1 MRRQNDFAVGLVV
14 LASAIAVTGLALF
27 LSRAQLGPRRAA
39 VIARLRDVGGAKVGS
54 PVVIRGV
61 PAGQISA
68 IELNERDG
76 WVQVRITLEKGV
88 SLPRDP
94 VLILSEASM
103 FGQWEA
109 TLQERSAAPPNPDVQ
124 EQLDDPGAS
133 RGGAIPGATL
143 PDLGQLAVV
152 AGRIAGDVE
161 VVAKRFGTAFND
173 TAARELRKTI
183 QNINTLSG
191 TLNSAVGRQSK
202 NMDELAGQLRATVA
216 SIDTAAE
223 ALQHT
228 AERVD
233 SATAKGEIRT
243 LVTNLNAASADLR
256 DMAAQLRKSASSLT
270 RTATSF
276 ESMVG
281 HTDSV
286 MVKIDRGQGTLGL
299 MVNDPRLYRDAD
311 SLLVMLRALA
321 ADMKAHPSRY
331 VNVKVF

>member
-1 MRRQNDFAVGLVV
+1 MKRQNDFAVGLVV
-14 LASAIAVTGLALF
+14 LAAAIAITGMALF
-27 LSRAQLGPRRAA
+27 LSRAQLGPRRQA
-39 VIARLRDVGGAKVGS
+39 VTARLRDVGGAKVGS

-61 PAGQISA
+61 EAGRISA

-76 WVQVRITLEKGV
+76 WVQVRITLAKGV

-124 EQLDDPGAS
+124 QQLDDPGAS

-143 PDLGQLAVV
+143 PDIGQLAVV

-173 TAARELRKTI
+173 TAARELRRTI
-183 QNINTLSG
+183 QNVNTLTG
-191 TLNSAVGRQSK
+191 TLNSAVERQSK
-202 NMDELAGQLRATVA
+202 NLDQIAAQLRATVA

-223 ALQHT
+223 AVQHT
-228 AERVD
+228 AMRVD
-233 SATAKGEIRT
+233 SSTANGQVKQ
-243 LVTNLNAASADLR
+243 LVTNLNAAAEDLR

-286 MVKIDRGQGTLGL
+286 MVKVDRGQGTLGL
-299 MVNDPRLYRDAD
+299 MVNDPRLYKDAD
-311 SLLVMLRALA
+311 SLLVVLRALA
-321 ADMKAHPSRY
+321 ADLKKNPSRY